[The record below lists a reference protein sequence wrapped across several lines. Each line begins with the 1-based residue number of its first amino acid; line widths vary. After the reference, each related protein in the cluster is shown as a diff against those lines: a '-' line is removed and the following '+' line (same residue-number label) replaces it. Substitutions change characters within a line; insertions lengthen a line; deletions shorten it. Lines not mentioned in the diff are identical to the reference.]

1 MGFRIT
7 YNSNEI
13 SITVNGNNSRYYKL
27 IIFLLVK
34 KSEKKSTEVFE
45 KGQK

>member
-1 MGFRIT
+1 MTKKSLNHF
-7 YNSNEI
+7 
-13 SITVNGNNSRYYKL
+13 ITVNGNNPKYYYP

-34 KSEKKSTEVFE
+34 KSEKKSTEIFE